1 MGFRTF
7 GVRTAGQRNDDSVS
21 GSPAVN
27 DIVTPSA
34 MTNNIESLENDV
46 NNILS
51 QDIVDG
57 GVGGSKKP
65 TADAEY
71 YGASMEEASK
81 KEADL
86 KQVKNAKK
94 ALVAADMAND
104 LVGSW
109 FKHEA
114 IVNQNNY
121 NILQAN
127 RQIFQVQSQAGFAKL
142 REQTKAKMNQ
152 ESAKLSAVARGQS
165 SSGDVAGVMEGNEEM
180 MLAQNLMNIEVSEAR
195 AILGL
200 KQDMI
205 QYGLSNKLSKYQRNM
220 DMANTAIMG
229 GFQLMM

>member
-7 GVRTAGQRNDDSVS
+7 GVNTVGQRKDSDLS

-27 DIVTPSA
+27 EVVTPA
-34 MTNNIESLENDV
+34 ALTTNVEELDNDV

-51 QDIVDG
+51 QDISETSSG
-57 GVGGSKKP
+57 RKP
-65 TADAEY
+65 VEGADF
-71 YGASMEEASK
+71 YGTDSTKLDK

-86 KQVKNAKK
+86 KKTQDAKK

-127 RQIFQVQSQAGFAKL
+127 REIFQVQSQAGFAKL

-152 ESAKLSAVARGQS
+152 DAARMSAIARGQS
-165 SSGDVAGVMEGNEEM
+165 STGDVAGVAEGNEEM
-180 MLAQNLMNIEVSEAR
+180 ILAQNLMNIEVSEAR
-195 AILGL
+195 AVLGL
-200 KQDMI
+200 KQDII
-205 QYGLSNKLSKYQRNM
+205 QYELGNKLSKYQRNM
-220 DMANTAIMG
+220 DMANTALVG